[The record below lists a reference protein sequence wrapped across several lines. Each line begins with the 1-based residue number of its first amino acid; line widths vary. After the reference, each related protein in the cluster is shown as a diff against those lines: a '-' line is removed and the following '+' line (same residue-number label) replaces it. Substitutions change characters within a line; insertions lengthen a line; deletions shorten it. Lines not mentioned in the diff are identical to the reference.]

1 MARTLAVRHHPTVT
15 PVDRPSA
22 YRWVMLGLLCLGYGS
37 FGLVSASLAPLLGPI
52 LRDTGMTR
60 GEIGF
65 VLGSWQFVYLFVAI
79 PAGALVDRVGL
90 RRALFAGIALVAL
103 SQALRAFAF
112 DQWTMLAAVMVFG
125 LGGPFI
131 SVGAPK
137 LTATWF
143 SREEAG
149 LALGI
154 YTVSPSVGSILAT
167 STANSLLMPATGES
181 WRATLL
187 IYAVIAAAAAIA
199 WLLLAREHAS
209 ASNRAGAGIST
220 TRAFGTLLR
229 VPVVQLVLLMAVGCF
244 LVNHSLTN
252 WLPEMLRA
260 GGMTPSG
267 AGFWASVPTLVAVV
281 AALLVPRFAHDRI
294 LTTVQLAVFTTWG
307 AGLALLWFGGDAA
320 LPAGLVLTGIGRGAG
335 TPLLMLTLLRS
346 PRVGPAL
353 MGAAGGLFFTAGE
366 VGGVLGPTLTGVL
379 ADATGGYGVTLVALA
394 ATCGAL
400 ALLALPLGAAARAT
414 RDAATR

>member
-1 MARTLAVRHHPTVT
+1 
-15 PVDRPSA
+15 
-22 YRWVMLGLLCLGYGS
+22 MLGLLCLGYGS

-60 GEIGF
+60 GQIGF
-65 VLGSWQFVYLFVAI
+65 VLGSWQFVYLFIAV

-90 RRALFAGIALVAL
+90 RRALFAGIALVSL
-103 SQALRAFAF
+103 SQALRALAV

-154 YTVSPSVGSILAT
+154 YTVSPSVGAILAT
-167 STANSLLMPATGES
+167 STANSLLMPATGGS
-181 WRATLL
+181 WRLTLL
-187 IYAVIAAAAAIA
+187 VFAGFAAAAAVA
-199 WLLLAREHAS
+199 WLVFAREHRS
-209 ASNRAGAGIST
+209 ASPGASNGPST
-220 TRAFGTLLR
+220 LSGFGRLLR
-229 VPVVQLVLLMAVGCF
+229 VPVVQIVLVMAVGCF
-244 LVNHSLTN
+244 LVNHSLSN

-260 GGMTPSG
+260 RGMTPSA
-267 AGFWASVPTLVAVV
+267 AGFWASFPTLVAVG
-281 AALLVPRFAHDRI
+281 AALAIPRLAHDRI
-294 LTTVQLAVFTTWG
+294 LTAVQLAVFLTWG
-307 AGLALLWFGGDAA
+307 IGLLLIWLMD
-320 LPAGLVLTGIGRGAG
+320 GLGLSLGLLLAGIGRGAG

-400 ALLALPLGAAARAT
+400 ALISLALGAASRTTVAPIAPVGR
-414 RDAATR
+414 